1 MADPRVLLV
10 DDQRQV
16 TRMLRSSLELSGRS
30 YDILDVA
37 SAEEALREMERGPV
51 DLVVTDLRLPE
62 MSGLE
67 LIARIRQTHPRM
79 RAILVTG
86 QPTRQVEAQARALG
100 VVAFIP
106 KPISTALFLQAV
118 DRGLRETDESLP
130 APEIAGDKARA
141 AERLMTMRR
150 ELGARA
156 AVIVG
161 LDGETLLRAG
171 DEDDD
176 AIDQSMRGAVESLA
190 SSVQAS
196 LRQGANDP
204 VNFLYLEGDPF
215 RLYLTNIGEHQGL
228 AIGFSGGQEA
238 WQMGAIFHYA
248 RRVVDE
254 LKEILPKLGAKR
266 EAADEPKVNAAVKDR
281 PAPTGKAYDEP
292 PTTPRAVQAFWDQA
306 AASSAGQAPGKG
318 DALSYE
324 QARKLGL
331 IPDDPKP

>member
-30 YDILDVA
+30 YDILSVA
-37 SAEEALREMERGPV
+37 SAEEALRELESGPV

-67 LIARIRQTHPRM
+67 LLARIRQTNPGM

-106 KPISTALFLQAV
+106 KPISTTLFLQAV
-118 DRGLRETDESLP
+118 DRALTSGADDLP
-130 APEIAGDKARA
+130 EAEIVGEKARA

-150 ELGARA
+150 EVGASVA
-156 AVIVG
+156 LLVTLHGDVI
-161 LDGETLLRAG
+161 LRAG
-171 DEDDD
+171 DEDSEVVDRMLGKGVAALAEGVRVSLD
-176 AIDQSMRGAVESLA
+176 EGAET
-190 SSVQAS
+190 
-196 LRQGANDP
+196 P
-204 VNFLYLEGDPF
+204 VNFLYLEGEPH
-215 RLYLTNIGEHQGL
+215 RLFLTNVGEEQAL
-228 AIGFSGGQEA
+228 VLGFPAAQEA

-254 LKEILPKLGAKR
+254 LALILPDLR
-266 EAADEPKVNAAVKDR
+266 PSAAAAPPEDIVP
-281 PAPTGKAYDEP
+281 PAAPGRGERSAAEEP
-292 PTTPRAVQAFWDQA
+292 PTTPRVVEEFWEQA
-306 AASSAGQAPGKG
+306 ATNAAGQAPGKG

-324 QARKLGL
+324 QARKMGL
-331 IPDDPKP
+331 IPDDSGS

>member
-1 MADPRVLLV
+1 MAAPRILLV

-30 YDILDVA
+30 YEILSVA
-37 SAEEALREMERGPV
+37 SAEEALRELETGPV

-67 LIARIRQTHPRM
+67 LLARIRQTNPGM

-106 KPISTALFLQAV
+106 KPISTTLFLQAV
-118 DRGLRETDESLP
+118 DRALTSGADDLP
-130 APEIAGDKARA
+130 AAEIVGEKARA

-150 ELGARA
+150 EVGASVA
-156 AVIVG
+156 LLVTLSGDVI
-161 LDGETLLRAG
+161 LRAG
-171 DEDDD
+171 DEDSEAVDRMLGKGVAALAAGFRVSRD
-176 AIDQSMRGAVESLA
+176 EGAE
-190 SSVQAS
+190 
-196 LRQGANDP
+196 NP
-204 VNFLYLEGDPF
+204 VNFLYLEGEPH
-215 RLYLTNIGEHQGL
+215 RLFLTNIGEQQAL
-228 AIGFSGGQEA
+228 VLGFAAAQEA

-254 LKEILPKLGAKR
+254 LALILPDLLPAVPAASPR
-266 EAADEPKVNAAVKDR
+266 EAPPPAESKPAEPMA
-281 PAPTGKAYDEP
+281 TDEP
-292 PTTPRAVQAFWDQA
+292 PKAPRAVEEFWEQA
-306 AASSAGQAPGKG
+306 AANAAGQAPGKD

-324 QARKLGL
+324 QARKMGL
-331 IPDDPKP
+331 IPDDSGS